1 MKPSRR
7 LLLDVVCYLVGATCV
22 AVAVTVFSSPN
33 DIAPGGVLGVATVIH
48 AVLPQLSIGTLTL
61 CLNLPLLAVA
71 VFKLGRGF
79 TVRTALVTVGLSLL
93 LNVAETV
100 PWLHPYTAD
109 PLLAALSAGVLMGF
123 GIGLILWRGATTGG
137 SEIVARLLERKFS
150 HLPIGRLL
158 LLIDGVVVALS
169 VAVFGKLQS
178 GLYAVV
184 LIFVSS
190 RVTDAVV
197 YGRDHGRMLL
207 ILTDRERAVTD
218 VILHELGR
226 GVTLLSAK
234 GGYTNATRHAI
245 LCALRPSEVHPL
257 RARIR
262 ALDPAAF
269 TIVLTTEQ
277 TFGNGFMKNENH

>member
-1 MKPSRR
+1 MA
-7 LLLDVVCYLVGATCV
+7 CYLFGATCV
-22 AVAVTVFSSPN
+22 ALAVTVFSSPN
-33 DIAPGGVLGVATVIH
+33 EIAPGGVLGVATVIH
-48 AVLPQLSIGTLTL
+48 AVLPWLSIGTLTL
-61 CLNLPLLAVA
+61 CLNLPLLTVA
-71 VFKLGRGF
+71 TVKLGRGF
-79 TVRTALVTVGLSLL
+79 TVRTALVTIGLSLL
-93 LNVAETV
+93 LNVAETAS
-100 PWLHPYTAD
+100 WIHPYTAD

-137 SEIVARLLERKFS
+137 SEIVARLLERKFP

-184 LIFVSS
+184 LIFISS

-257 RARIR
+257 RTRIR
-262 ALDPAAF
+262 QLDPGAF
-269 TIVLTTEQ
+269 MIVLTTEQ

>member
-1 MKPSRR
+1 M
-7 LLLDVVCYLVGATCV
+7 DAVCYAAGCLCV

-33 DIAPGGVLGVATVIH
+33 AIAPGGVLGLSTVVH
-48 AVLPQLSIGTLTL
+48 ALVPFLSIGTLTL
-61 CLNLPLLAVA
+61 CFNLPLLTVA
-71 VFKLGRGF
+71 CLKLGRGF
-79 TVRTALVTVGLSLL
+79 TARTALVTVGLSLS
-93 LNVAETV
+93 LNAAETV
-100 PWLHPYTAD
+100 PWLTPYTAD
-109 PLLAALSAGVLMGF
+109 PLLAALCGGVLMGF
-123 GIGLILWRGATTGG
+123 GIGLVLWRGATTGG
-137 SEIVARLLERKFS
+137 SEIVARLLERKFP

-158 LLIDGVVVALS
+158 LLIDAAVVALS
-169 VAVFGKLQS
+169 VAVFGTLQS

-207 ILTDRERAVTD
+207 ILTEREREVTD

-226 GVTLLSAK
+226 GVTLLCAK
-234 GGYTNATRHAI
+234 GGYTKTARNAI

-257 RARIR
+257 RARVR
-262 ALDPAAF
+262 ELDPAAF

>member
-1 MKPSRR
+1 MA
-7 LLLDVVCYLVGATCV
+7 L
-22 AVAVTVFSSPN
+22 AVTVFSAPN
-33 DIAPGGVLGVATVIH
+33 EIAPGGVLGLSTVVH
-48 AVLPQLSIGTLTL
+48 ALVPRLSIGTLTL
-61 CLNLPLLAVA
+61 CFNLPLLTVA
-71 VFKLGRGF
+71 TFKLGRGF
-79 TVRTALVTVGLSLL
+79 TVRTALVTALLSLL
-93 LNVAETV
+93 LNGVEAL
-100 PWLHPYTAD
+100 PLIAPYTDD
-109 PLLAALSAGVLMGF
+109 PLLAALSGGVLMGF
-123 GIGLILWRGATTGG
+123 GVGLVLWRGATTGG
-137 SEIVARLLERKFS
+137 SEIVARLLERKFP

-158 LLIDGVVVALS
+158 LLIDAAVVLLS
-169 VAVFGKLQS
+169 VVTFGQLRS
-178 GLYAVV
+178 GLYAAV

-207 ILTDRERAVTD
+207 VLTAREQAVSD

-234 GGYTNATRHAI
+234 GGYTKADRNAI

-269 TIVLTTEQ
+269 MIVLTTEQ

>member
-1 MKPSRR
+1 MKKPRR
-7 LLLDVVCYLVGATCV
+7 LLLDVVCYLFGATCV

-33 DIAPGGVLGVATVIH
+33 EIAPGGVLGVATVIH
-48 AVLPQLSIGTLTL
+48 AVLPRLSIGTLTL
-61 CLNLPLLAVA
+61 CLNLPLLTVA
-71 VFKLGRGF
+71 TFKLGRGF

-137 SEIVARLLERKFS
+137 SEIVARLLERKFP

-184 LIFVSS
+184 LIFISS

-234 GGYTNATRHAI
+234 GGYTNAARNAI

>member
-1 MKPSRR
+1 MKKPQQF
-7 LLLDVVCYLVGATCV
+7 LWDVLCYLVGSVCV

-33 DIAPGGVLGVATVIH
+33 EIAPGGVLGVATVVH
-48 AVLPQLSIGTLTL
+48 AVLPWLSIGTLTL
-61 CLNLPLLAVA
+61 CFNLPLLTVA
-71 VFKLGRGF
+71 YFKLGRGF

-93 LNVAETV
+93 LNIAETL
-100 PWLHPYTAD
+100 PLLQPYTDD
-109 PLLAALSAGVLMGF
+109 PLLSALSAGVLMGF

-137 SEIVARLLERKFS
+137 SEIVARLLELRFP

-169 VAVFGKLQS
+169 VTVFGKLQS

-197 YGRDHGRMLL
+197 YGRDHGRMLF
-207 ILTDRERAVTD
+207 ILTAEERAVED
-218 VILHELGR
+218 VILNELGR
-226 GVTLLSAK
+226 GVTLLRAR
-234 GGYTNATRHAI
+234 GGYTNISRNAI
-245 LCALRPSEVHPL
+245 VCALRPSEVHPL

-262 ALDPAAF
+262 ALDPDAF
-269 TIVLTTEQ
+269 TIVLSTEQ
-277 TFGNGFMKNENH
+277 TFGNGFMKNDNH

>member
-1 MKPSRR
+1 M
-7 LLLDVVCYLVGATCV
+7 DAVCYAAGCLCV

-33 DIAPGGVLGVATVIH
+33 EIAPGGVLGLSTVVH
-48 AVLPQLSIGTLTL
+48 ALVPFLSIGTLTL
-61 CLNLPLLAVA
+61 CFNLPLLTVA
-71 VFKLGRGF
+71 CLKLGRGF
-79 TVRTALVTVGLSLL
+79 TARTALVTVGLSLS
-93 LNVAETV
+93 LNAAETV
-100 PWLHPYTAD
+100 PWLTPYTAD
-109 PLLAALSAGVLMGF
+109 PLLAALCGGVLMGF
-123 GIGLILWRGATTGG
+123 GIGLVLWRGATTGG
-137 SEIVARLLERKFS
+137 SEIVARLLERKFP

-158 LLIDGVVVALS
+158 LLIDAAVVALS
-169 VAVFGKLQS
+169 VAVFGTLQS

-207 ILTDRERAVTD
+207 ILTEREREVTD

-234 GGYTNATRHAI
+234 GGYTKTSRNAI

-257 RARIR
+257 RARVR
-262 ALDPAAF
+262 ELDPAAF